1 MFLKSALNA
10 LTRLHSRQAL
20 LKRLGT
26 VDIYSPCRI
35 TPSNYFR
42 NLRGPEY
49 TTIKG
54 VEFIIPVD
62 TLTGQFAQKLSF
74 PSIPDAGTFKIL
86 FGLNLSGFL
95 AFNASALDIQTELR
109 LIPELINVVVTGSFL
124 LGFTITFVGFQASTG
139 IGQVTNSTLLESGDP
154 VDDSWVQTFTL
165 WGDKIKK
172 GDRIVDGTKQW
183 AIDEV
188 VEMHDLGAEV
198 MAFRCRSD

>member
-10 LTRLHSRQAL
+10 LTRLHSRTAV

-54 VEFIIPVD
+54 VEFIIPID
-62 TLTGQFAQKLSF
+62 SLYGQYSQKLSF
-74 PSIPDAGTFKIL
+74 SAIPTAGSFKIL
-86 FGLNLSGFL
+86 FGINLTGL
-95 AFNASALDIQTELR
+95 IAFNASAADIQTALR
-109 LIPELINVVVTGSFL
+109 LLPGLSNVVVTGSFL
-124 LGFTITFVGFQASTG
+124 LGFTITFVGFSTSTA
-139 IGQVTNSTLLESGDP
+139 IGQVTTNTLVETATP
-154 VDDSWVQTFTL
+154 VTDTWIQTFTL
-165 WGDKIKK
+165 WADKIKK
-172 GDRIVDGTKQW
+172 GDRIIDGSKQW

-188 VEMHDLGAEV
+188 IEMHDLGAEV
-198 MAFRCRSD
+198 MAFRCRSE